1 MAQLLVLVHTVP
13 PLIEVFN
20 SLAADILPGVRI
32 LHVLDEPLLEHVR
45 QRGRLAPED
54 AQRLATHVQEAARVG
69 ASAVLVTCSTISP
82 CVNEARQTAELPVLR
97 IDEAMIREAVQAGS
111 HIGVIAT
118 NRTTLEPTRQL
129 LLAEAAR
136 LGKQL
141 TVELLMVEGALPA
154 LLHGDGDT
162 HDRLV
167 CQAVLDL
174 AQRTEVVVL
183 AQASIAR
190 VLAVLD
196 IAAVEAPVLSSPHLA
211 LRQVAELLKERGQ
224 DDDSQVG

>member
-32 LHVLDEPLLEHVR
+32 LHVLDEPLLEHVT
-45 QRGRLAPED
+45 QRVRLALED

-69 ASAVLVTCSTISP
+69 AAAVLVTCSTISP
-82 CVNEARQTAELPVLR
+82 CVNEVRQTADLPVLR
-97 IDEAMIREAVQAGS
+97 VDEAMIREAVQAGN
-111 HIGVIAT
+111 HVGVIAT

-136 LGKQL
+136 VSKQL

-167 CQAVLDL
+167 CQAVLVL

-211 LRQVAELLKERGQ
+211 LRQVAELLKER
-224 DDDSQVG
+224 V